1 LKTHLVI
8 PHYNDSTRLE
18 SFLDAMQRGLPERFS
33 ILVSDDGSS
42 PRERERLTALIRAV
56 QQKQPDSGPV
66 FLDPLFI
73 SRNTGKGGAVLR
85 GWDHSGDA
93 DLLAFAD
100 ADGAVSAAEILRAEV
115 FFRLPEAA
123 PADALFASRVK
134 MLGRTVERSLKRH
147 LSGRVFATLVS
158 IVGRVPA
165 YDTQCGLKIL
175 RHSAFEKIRPR
186 QQSLGFAFD
195 VELCLLLRKFGCP
208 IIEFPVDWTD
218 IPGSK
223 VSLLRDSARMA
234 REVFKIRH
242 RVDGLNSN
250 PEKLTTED
258 STARRG
264 RCKEEQLKVG
274 LKGEGAGATES
285 KSTEA

>member
-8 PHYNDSTRLE
+8 PHYNDTARLE
-18 SFLDAMQRGLPERFS
+18 SFLEALQRGLPERFS
-33 ILVSDDGSS
+33 ILVSDDGST
-42 PRERERLTALIRAV
+42 PRERVRLTALIHDV
-56 QQKQPDSGPV
+56 QKKQPDGGSIILAPIFTPG
-66 FLDPLFI
+66 
-73 SRNTGKGGAVLR
+73 NTGKGGAVLR
-85 GWDHSGDA
+85 GWDQSGNA

-115 FFRLPEAA
+115 FFRSPEAA
-123 PADALFASRVK
+123 TADALFASRVK
-134 MLGRTVERSLKRH
+134 MLGRTVDRSLKRH

-175 RHSAFEKIRPR
+175 RRSAFEKIRSH
-186 QQSLGFAFD
+186 QQSVGFAFD

-223 VSLLRDSARMA
+223 VSLLRDSTRMA
-234 REVFKIRH
+234 CEVFKIRH
-242 RVDGLNSN
+242 RVDGLNPN
-250 PEKLTTED
+250 PEK
-258 STARRG
+258 
-264 RCKEEQLKVG
+264 
-274 LKGEGAGATES
+274 
-285 KSTEA
+285 

>member
-8 PHYNDSTRLE
+8 PHYNDTARLE
-18 SFLDAMQRGLPERFS
+18 SFVGSMQRVLPERFS
-33 ILVSDDGSS
+33 ILVSDDGSTQV
-42 PRERERLTALIRAV
+42 ERERLAGLIDAV
-56 QQKQPDSGPV
+56 QQKQPHGGPV
-66 FLDPLFI
+66 FLDPLFTP
-73 SRNTGKGGAVLR
+73 RNTGKGGAILR
-85 GWDHSGDA
+85 GWDRSGGA

-100 ADGAVSAAEILRAEV
+100 ADGAVSAAEILRAEA
-115 FFRLPEAA
+115 FFRLPEAVT
-123 PADALFASRVK
+123 ADVLFASRVK

-175 RHSAFEKIRPR
+175 RRSAFEKIRSH

-208 IIEFPVDWTD
+208 IIEFPVDWSD

-223 VSLLRDSARMA
+223 VSLLRDSTRMA

-242 RVDGLNSN
+242 RVDGL
-250 PEKLTTED
+250 
-258 STARRG
+258 
-264 RCKEEQLKVG
+264 
-274 LKGEGAGATES
+274 
-285 KSTEA
+285 